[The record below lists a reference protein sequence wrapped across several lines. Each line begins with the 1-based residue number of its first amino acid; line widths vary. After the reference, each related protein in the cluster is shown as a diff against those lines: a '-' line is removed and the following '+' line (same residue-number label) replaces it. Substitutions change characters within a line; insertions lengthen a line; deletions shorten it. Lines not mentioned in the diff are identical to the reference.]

1 MIDQQIIIS
10 LLEKEFQSAVENINF
25 ENEKHFK
32 KELIMFLE
40 LNLPANIT
48 IKSEVK
54 TKFGVVDI
62 LVDENYVLELKYADN
77 RNTLD
82 RGISEVIR
90 YKKFRRTVIVVL
102 LDVGLLD
109 RKIITRYR
117 NYYKEADAEVV
128 VIHAKGQRK
137 KGKSITSHIK
147 NLMIDKKIITIEE
160 MLRNH
165 QGERESLYAALSRL
179 EKKGWIERIEKGKY
193 MIIPLGAEKGKY
205 TLNEF
210 VIGSLLVKPYAIAYW
225 SALHHYGLTEQI
237 PNTVFIQTTTRKK
250 KQKIEI
256 FGVEYRIVRI
266 KETRFFG
273 IKKTWIEEVQVNIT
287 DKEKT
292 IVDCLDKPQ
301 YCGGIVEVAKA
312 LKNGKF
318 DENKLT
324 KYVNKLGNS
333 GVIRRLGFLCDLL
346 GIDISL
352 PNINTRNYLYLDPSM
367 PHKGPKSAKWRL
379 IVNLDEKVLGDLEWL
394 HKESLER
401 KQEKM

>member
-1 MIDQQIIIS
+1 MLEQTIIS
-10 LLEKEFQSAVENINF
+10 LLERNFQSIVKNVNF

-62 LVDENYVLELKYADN
+62 LVDGNYILELKYADN
-77 RNTLD
+77 KNTLD
-82 RGISEVIR
+82 RGIAEVIR

-102 LDVGLLD
+102 LDVRVLD
-109 RKIITRYR
+109 RNIITRYR
-117 NYYKEADAEVV
+117 DYYKEAGAEVI
-128 VIHAKGQRK
+128 VIRAKGQRK
-137 KGKSITSHIK
+137 RGKSITSHIR
-147 NLMIDKKIITIEE
+147 NLMIDRKLITIEE

-165 QGERESLYAALSRL
+165 KSERKSLYVALSRL
-179 EKKGWIERIEKGKY
+179 QKKGRIERIEKGKY

-210 VIGSLLVKPYAIAYW
+210 VIGSLLVKPYTIAYW
-225 SALHHYGLTEQI
+225 SALHYYGLTEQI

-250 KQKIEI
+250 NQIIEI
-256 FGVEYRIVRI
+256 FGVRYKIVKI
-266 KETRFFG
+266 KETKFFG
-273 IKKTWIEEVQVNIT
+273 IKKTWIEETQINIT

-312 LKNGKF
+312 LKNGNF
-318 DENKLT
+318 DKNKLIT
-324 KYVNKLGNS
+324 YVKEFGNS
-333 GVIRRLGFLCDLL
+333 GVIRRLGYLCDLL
-346 GIDISL
+346 QIDISL
-352 PNINTRNYLYLDPSM
+352 PRIDTRSYLFLDPTM
-367 PHKGPKSAKWRL
+367 PHKGSKSAKWRL
-379 IVNLDEKVLGDLEWL
+379 IVNLDEKVLGELE
-394 HKESLER
+394 
-401 KQEKM
+401 